1 MEKLY
6 FQAKMF
12 RLFRVRVGT
21 SAQAQKVQ
29 NSRLAAVNACDQ
41 SKVTGSCSD
50 RPLWQAGLLQT

>member
-1 MEKLY
+1 MEKLH

-29 NSRLAAVNACDQ
+29 NTSLA
-41 SKVTGSCSD
+41 
-50 RPLWQAGLLQT
+50 RELLSMDAWYFG